1 MTTPSSADQEAR
13 LARLASTM
21 TQVPAEELRSQSL
34 HMRLCEDPKC
44 AQCFRSSMTLGPE
57 PIEIVHCPV
66 INRASVAAGGK
77 SESMDASSPA
87 EALSLYLKLWRIV
100 THRTLFGDE
109 LPCGIRNEDGF
120 ICTIYPP
127 TYYLGQNERY
137 KEECEE
143 MRRHAETMCAALNQ
157 QVTG

>member
-1 MTTPSSADQEAR
+1 MTTPSTADQEAR
-13 LARLASTM
+13 LARLAATL
-21 TQVPAEELRSQSL
+21 TQVSAEELRSQSL

-44 AQCFRSSMTLGPE
+44 AQCFRSSMTLGTE
-57 PIEIVHCPV
+57 PIELVYCPV
-66 INRASVAAGGK
+66 INRASVAAGGR

-100 THRTLFGDE
+100 THPTVRGE
-109 LPCGIRNEDGF
+109 VLPYGIRNEGGF
-120 ICTIYPP
+120 ICTFCTP
-127 TYYLGQNERY
+127 TRYHGQEARY